1 MNEIILTSENELAL
15 STERNICEL
24 LRTLDELK
32 KQETKIKADLIDE
45 MKKRGL
51 VKIDTEKLTITY
63 IEETTRESLDT
74 KKLKEENPDV
84 YDEYCRISPVKE
96 SIRIKVK

>member
-1 MNEIILTSENELAL
+1 MNEIILTSENELTL